1 MERLKIIRRFL
12 VWRFKHLNQRQFLY
26 ILSFIVGIL
35 SGLAA
40 VLLKNTIHYTHLLLT
55 KGFDVETESFWYLV
69 YPLIG
74 IFLTVLFVRYFVKD
88 NISHGV
94 ARILYAISKKNSII
108 KSHNNYSSIFASTLT
123 IGFGGSV
130 GAEAPIVLTGASI
143 GSAIGR
149 LLRLNYKSVTLLV
162 GCGAA
167 GAIAGI
173 FKAPIAG
180 LVFTLEV
187 LMLDLTITSIVP
199 LLISSVTG
207 ATIAYFLMGKGVLF
221 SYVILEPFEL
231 VNIPFFIL
239 LGIISG
245 LVSLYFTKATIRI
258 ESWFKNINSPYH
270 RLFIGG
276 TILGLLIFIF
286 PPLFGEGYDTISSLL
301 NGNTSEIVE
310 NSLFYFIQD
319 NYWMILGYLAL
330 VLILKVVAM
339 SATTGGGGVGGIFA
353 PALFMGGITG
363 FCTARLINSL
373 NWIQVSESNFALV
386 GMAGLMAGVMHA
398 PLTAIFLIAEIT
410 GGYGLLIPLIIT
422 STFSFIT
429 IIYFEPH
436 SIYTKRLAKRGE
448 LITHHKDRTVLR
460 LMNWKKEIE
469 KDLIKIHPEETLGEL
484 VKNISRSK
492 RNIFPVIDNEGI
504 LQGVVLLDNVR
515 EIMFNSDMYD
525 STYVRDLMITPPDN
539 ISMDDTMEMV
549 MKRFE
554 ETGAWNLPVT
564 ENGKYSGFISKS
576 RVFTAYRK
584 LLIQVSED

>member
-363 FCTARLINSL
+363 FCTARLINGL

-525 STYVRDLMITPPDN
+525 STYVRDLMITPPDH

>member
-492 RNIFPVIDNEGI
+492 RNIFPVIDDEGI

-525 STYVRDLMITPPDN
+525 STYVRDLMITPPDH

>member
-55 KGFDVETESFWYLV
+55 KGFDVEKESFWYLV

-492 RNIFPVIDNEGI
+492 RNIFPVIDDEGI

-525 STYVRDLMITPPDN
+525 STYVRDLMITPPDH

>member
-1 MERLKIIRRFL
+1 MQKAKIIRRFL
-12 VWRFKHLNQRQFLY
+12 TLRFKKLNHNQFNY
-26 ILSFIVGIL
+26 ILSFIVGAL

-55 KGFDVETESFWYLV
+55 KGFDVESESFWYLV

-74 IFLTVLFVRYFVKD
+74 IFLTVLLVRYFVKD
-88 NISHGV
+88 DIGHGV

-108 KSHNNYSSIFASTLT
+108 KSHNNYSSILASTLT

-143 GSAIGR
+143 GSSIGR
-149 LLRLNYKSVTLLV
+149 FFRLNYKSVTLLV

-187 LMLDLTITSIVP
+187 LMLDLTIASIVP

-221 SYVILEPFEL
+221 SYTILNPFEL
-231 VNIPFFIL
+231 ANIPFFIL
-239 LGIISG
+239 LGVFSG
-245 LVSLYFTKATIRI
+245 LVSLYFTKASMKI
-258 ESWFKNINSPYH
+258 ESWFRNINSPYH

-276 TILGLLIFIF
+276 TILGLLIFLF
-286 PPLFGEGYDTISSLL
+286 PPLFGEGYDIITSLL
-301 NGNTSEIVE
+301 LGNTSELVE
-310 NSLFYFIQD
+310 NSLFYFIHD
-319 NYWMILGYLAL
+319 NFWMILGYLAL
-330 VLILKVVAM
+330 VMILKVVAM

-363 FCTARLINSL
+363 FFTARLINGL
-373 NWIQVSESNFALV
+373 NWVNVSESNFALV

-436 SIYTKRLAKRGE
+436 SIYTKRLARRGE

-460 LMNWKKEIE
+460 LMEWKKEIE
-469 KDLIKIHPEETLGEL
+469 KDLVKIYPDETLGEL
-484 VKNISRSK
+484 VKKISSSK
-492 RNIFPVIDNEGI
+492 RNIFPVVDDEGF

-515 EIMFNSDMYD
+515 DIMFNSGMYD
-525 STYVRDLMITPPDN
+525 TTYVRDLLIIPPAH
-539 ISMDDTMEMV
+539 ISIGDTMEIV

-564 ENGKYSGFISKS
+564 EDGKYIGFISKS
-576 RVFTAYRK
+576 KIFTAYRK

>member
-525 STYVRDLMITPPDN
+525 STYVRDLMITPPDH

>member
-55 KGFDVETESFWYLV
+55 KGFDVESESLWYLA

-74 IFLTVLFVRYFVKD
+74 IFLTVLFVRYFVKE

-108 KSHNNYSSIFASTLT
+108 KSHNNYSSILASTLT

-149 LLRLNYKSVTLLV
+149 LLKLNYKSVTLLV

-187 LMLDLTITSIVP
+187 LMLDLTITSIIP

-301 NGNTSEIVE
+301 NGNTSELVE
-310 NSLFYFIQD
+310 NSLFYFIHD

-339 SATTGGGGVGGIFA
+339 AATTGGGGVGGIFA

-363 FCTARLINSL
+363 FFTARLINGL

-492 RNIFPVIDNEGI
+492 RNIFPVVDDEGV

-525 STYVRDLMITPPDN
+525 STYVRDLMITPPDQ
-539 ISMDDTMEMV
+539 ISIGDTMEMV

-564 ENGKYSGFISKS
+564 ENGKYIGFISKS
-576 RVFTAYRK
+576 KIFTAYRK

>member
-55 KGFDVETESFWYLV
+55 KGFDVESESFWYLA

-74 IFLTVLFVRYFVKD
+74 IFLTVLFVRYFVKE

-108 KSHNNYSSIFASTLT
+108 KSHNNYSSILASTLT

-149 LLRLNYKSVTLLV
+149 LLKLNYKSVTLLV

-187 LMLDLTITSIVP
+187 LMLDLTITSIIP

-301 NGNTSEIVE
+301 NGNTSELVE
-310 NSLFYFIQD
+310 NSLFYFIHD

-339 SATTGGGGVGGIFA
+339 AATTGGGGVGGIFA

-363 FCTARLINSL
+363 FFTARLINGL

-492 RNIFPVIDNEGI
+492 RNIFPVVDDEGV

-525 STYVRDLMITPPDN
+525 STYVRDLMITPPDQ
-539 ISMDDTMEMV
+539 ISMGDTMEMV

-564 ENGKYSGFISKS
+564 ENGKYIGFISKS
-576 RVFTAYRK
+576 KIFTAYRK

>member
-286 PPLFGEGYDTISSLL
+286 PPLFGEGYETISSLL
-301 NGNTSEIVE
+301 NGNTSELVE

-492 RNIFPVIDNEGI
+492 RNIFPVIDDEGI

-525 STYVRDLMITPPDN
+525 STYVRDLMITPPDH

-564 ENGKYSGFISKS
+564 ENGKYIGFISKS

>member
-55 KGFDVETESFWYLV
+55 KGFDVESESLWYLA

-74 IFLTVLFVRYFVKD
+74 IFLTVLFVRYFVKE

-108 KSHNNYSSIFASTLT
+108 KSHNNYSSILASTLT

-149 LLRLNYKSVTLLV
+149 LLKLNYKSVTLLV

-187 LMLDLTITSIVP
+187 LMLDLTITSIIP

-301 NGNTSEIVE
+301 NGNTSELVE
-310 NSLFYFIQD
+310 NSLFYFIHD

-339 SATTGGGGVGGIFA
+339 AATTGGGGVGGIFA

-363 FCTARLINSL
+363 FFTARLINGL

-492 RNIFPVIDNEGI
+492 RNIFPVVDDEGV

-525 STYVRDLMITPPDN
+525 STYVRDLMITPPDQ
-539 ISMDDTMEMV
+539 ISMGDTMEMV

-564 ENGKYSGFISKS
+564 ENGKYIGFISKS
-576 RVFTAYRK
+576 KIFTAYRK